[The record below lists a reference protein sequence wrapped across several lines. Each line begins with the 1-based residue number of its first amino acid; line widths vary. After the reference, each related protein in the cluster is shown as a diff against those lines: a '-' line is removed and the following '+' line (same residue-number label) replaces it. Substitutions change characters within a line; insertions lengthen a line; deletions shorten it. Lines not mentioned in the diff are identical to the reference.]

1 MTTDREMLRQVPL
14 FAGLSEE
21 DFERLY
27 EMAQP
32 VTVAAGETL
41 IREGDVG
48 DSMYAILDG
57 EFEVIQG
64 SGQQELILGR
74 RGSGEVIGEM
84 ALVQR
89 APRNATVRALRESR
103 LLKISQLTFQILL
116 DCGPTTVLSILQTIM
131 TRLRQQELL
140 LMQQQKMAALGTMA
154 AGLAHELNNPAAA
167 VQRGADQL
175 REALANW
182 ERATAELAALGL
194 DPARSAK
201 LEALRAELA
210 RRAASPPRLDPLDRS
225 DQEDALQTWLEER
238 GVAGAWE
245 LAPALVGAGW
255 DDEDMADLA
264 GDFADNQLAVV
275 ACWLGAGS
283 AVYTLLDEIGRS
295 AAGIS
300 QIVKAVKNY
309 SYLDQSPVQ
318 SVDVHEGLENT
329 LVILR
334 HKLKQ
339 GVAVRREYAPDLPK
353 IEAYASELNQVW
365 TNLIDNAIDAMS
377 GRGELVL
384 RTSSRGDHV
393 VVEIT
398 DSGPGIPPEVRA
410 RLFELFYTTK
420 PQGQGTGLGLHIVYN
435 IVVQRHHGQ
444 VTVDS
449 RPGETTFR
457 VALPVRL
464 ARVAG

>member
-116 DCGPTTVLSILQTIM
+116 DCGPTTVNSILQTIM
-131 TRLRQQELL
+131 TRLRQQESL

-194 DPARSAK
+194 DPARSAR

-300 QIVKAVKNY
+300 QIVKAVKSY

-339 GVAVRREYAPDLPK
+339 GVAVRREYAPDLPQ

-365 TNLIDNAIDAMS
+365 TNLIDNAIDAMD
-377 GRGELVL
+377 GRGEMVL
-384 RTSSRGDHV
+384 RTSSHGDHV

-398 DSGPGIPPEVRA
+398 DSGPGIPPDVRPH
-410 RLFELFYTTK
+410 LFDLFYTTK
-420 PQGQGTGLGLHIVYN
+420 PQGQGTGLGLHIVNN
-435 IVVQRHHGQ
+435 IVQKHHGQ
-444 VTVDS
+444 IEVDS
-449 RPGETTFR
+449 RPGATTFR
-457 VALPVRL
+457 VTLPVEL
-464 ARVAG
+464 ARQAG